1 MIVYSE
7 LGTILLKLFLAN
19 AQMVELG
26 RYADMMLLKP
36 LGSDFRKTVEML
48 KAKVG

>member
-7 LGTILLKLFLAN
+7 LGTILLKLFL
-19 AQMVELG
+19 ELG